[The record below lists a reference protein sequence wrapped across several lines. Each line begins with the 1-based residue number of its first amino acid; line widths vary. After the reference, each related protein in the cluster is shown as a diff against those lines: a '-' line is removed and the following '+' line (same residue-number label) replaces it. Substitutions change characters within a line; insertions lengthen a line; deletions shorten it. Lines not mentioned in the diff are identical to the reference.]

1 MNFVQ
6 GTHPN
11 PIQSSSSLQSPSPS
25 PSQTNPSSIHH
36 RSSKAKLHSKSIHSS
51 IPSTSTTHSLHKRIK
66 VGARAS
72 IACETCRRRKVR
84 CSGQYPICTFCATRS
99 LKCDYDGNIHIQ
111 NTQSSSDDHLNPST
125 SSSPHPFTPSTSPS
139 ITSTSSTINSSISNL
154 HHLDLPDHQIQRLAF
169 NAFFTHFSD
178 ESLFTFIH
186 RPTLMRQLEN
196 QTIDHEIL
204 LCILTLA
211 QRFCDPLKA
220 LHVDDLQPSSQSYS
234 TQLLNLIRSNPD
246 LISISRVQV
255 HLMLGLHHCTQYQE
269 HTGWMHIGIAIRMA
283 QLLNLA
289 HLDDDEPMISTPLT
303 IRSPITTQQRTQ
315 HEQTLI
321 DLDIKRRTFWA
332 CVLIERL
339 FGDGKDRP
347 TVISLRED
355 DLSTRFPC
363 PDNEFIIGK
372 QVNTARFST
381 KPLPIWAPISK
392 KFGNENE
399 EADLFGQTMRIA
411 ELWSKVI
418 GYVAKG
424 GRHHDR
430 RCPWLPESSF
440 GRLDEQLSEWDLH
453 LPSHLRYSESNLV
466 AHCMIGQGKAYGLMH
481 LLYFTSLLY
490 LHRDYIPFLPP
501 LDYNPRNGP
510 IDGESLWHPH
520 QSGIEIVPPNPDWWK
535 TSADTCFRSANA
547 VTDMLIN
554 LGHHASRLTNPFAG
568 YAILTAGTMHI
579 HLWFWPL
586 HAPYVKNVGEYLASD
601 TKMLNELKQ
610 TWSISQ
616 QWCQALNTYYALN
629 SFIHDK
635 DSSTVM
641 TPPLHLVR
649 AGLMKII
656 NINANQSTDQ
666 SIKSRPEGIL
676 ELIKKT
682 HDIFSEPWPE
692 PSRLPIPTQSINH
705 KQSQAEATDL
715 LKIKDDHR
723 FEDEIRFGFGHEEER
738 EREREREREE
748 EEKDRMRLVD
758 LSQLNDWNVINFLSG
773 WNVGI
778 GNQSN
783 GLDWLG

>member
-1 MNFVQ
+1 MNLE
-6 GTHPN
+6 GTNQNLISLSSATASASDLPN
-11 PIQSSSSLQSPSPS
+11 HQNNTNLTIQQHKSSNEPLNQKP
-25 PSQTNPSSIHH
+25 H
-36 RSSKAKLHSKSIHSS
+36 KSIKLKLNTKSNHSS
-51 IPSTSTTHSLHKRIK
+51 IKSNQPNQITSSLSKRVK

-84 CSGQYPICTFCATRS
+84 CSGQYPICNFCASRS
-99 LKCDYDGNIHIQ
+99 LKCDYDGHPDLIKPTPNSPSTSFTTSIS
-111 NTQSSSDDHLNPST
+111 TPST
-125 SSSPHPFTPSTSPS
+125 SSNL
-139 ITSTSSTINSSISNL
+139 NSSIPNL
-154 HHLDLPDHQIQRLAF
+154 NPLDLPDPEIQRLAV

-178 ESLFTFIH
+178 ESIFTFIH
-186 RPTLMRQLEN
+186 RPTLIRQLDT

-211 QRFCDPLKA
+211 GRFCDPLKA
-220 LHVDDLQPSSQSYS
+220 LHAHDFQQTCHFYS

-246 LISISRVQV
+246 VISLTRVQV

-269 HTGWMHIGIAIRMA
+269 QTGWMHIGTAVRMA
-283 QLLNLA
+283 QLLHLA
-289 HLDDDEPMISTPLT
+289 HLDDEEPLISTPLT
-303 IRSPITTQQRTQ
+303 TRSRITTQQRTQ

-332 CVLIERL
+332 CVLLERL

-347 TVISLRED
+347 AVISLRD
-355 DLSTRFPC
+355 GDLTTRFPC

-372 QVNTARFST
+372 HVTTARFST
-381 KPLPIWAPISK
+381 KPLPVWAPDSHKRGI
-392 KFGNENE
+392 ENE

-411 ELWSKVI
+411 ELWSLVI
-418 GYVAKG
+418 GYVGKG
-424 GRHHDR
+424 GRHNDR

-440 GRLDEQLSEWDLH
+440 GRLDEQLSEWDLN

-510 IDGESLWHPH
+510 IDGESLWHPN
-520 QSGIEIVPPNPDWWK
+520 QSGVEIVPPNPDWWK

-554 LGHHASRLTNPFAG
+554 LSRHASRLTNPFAG

-601 TKMLNELKQ
+601 TKILNELKQ

-616 QWCQALNTYYALN
+616 QWCQALNTHYALN

-635 DSSTVM
+635 DSATVM
-641 TPPLHLVR
+641 APPLHLVR

-656 NINANQSTDQ
+656 NINANESSDQST
-666 SIKSRPEGIL
+666 KPPSRIL

-692 PSRLPIPTQSINH
+692 PSSLPIPSESINH

-715 LKIKDDHR
+715 FKVRDRYDG
-723 FEDEIRFGFGHEEER
+723 DIRSHFVHDQER
-738 EREREREREE
+738 DGESV
-748 EEKDRMRLVD
+748 RLPD
-758 LSQLNDWNVINFLSG
+758 LSQLNDWNVINLLSG
-773 WNVGI
+773 WNVGVGV
-778 GNQSN
+778 GNHST
-783 GLDWLG
+783 GLDWVD